1 MGGLVVF
8 IGLVIIAAAIP
19 FYVKGIR
26 MMLAIRKYEFE
37 NRTDGGVVR
46 FKDFE
51 ATHAHRRKETMARLI
66 QWVAVVIAL
75 VGCGVVATGFVML
88 GR

>member
-1 MGGLVVF
+1 MGGLVLF
-8 IGLVIIAAAIP
+8 LGLAIIAMAVP

-26 MMLAIRKYEFE
+26 MMLAVRKYEFE

-51 ATHAHRRKETMARLI
+51 ATHAHHRKEMAARFI
-66 QWVAVVIAL
+66 QMVAVVIAV
-75 VGCGVVATGFVML
+75 VGCGVVATGLVML
-88 GR
+88 GS

>member
-8 IGLVIIAAAIP
+8 IGLVIIAMAVP
-19 FYVKGIR
+19 FYMKGIR

-51 ATHAHRRKETMARLI
+51 ATHVHRRKETMARFI
-66 QWVAVVIAL
+66 QWVAVCIAV
-75 VGCGVVATGFVML
+75 VGCGVIATGMVML
-88 GR
+88 GG